1 MQKMSYNASALSLK
15 MSTLP
20 PNSGEEETKN
30 FLQTALVAAVCFLL
44 VNLLIIFRLGPT
56 SDEIWDLTGKY
67 SGSYLAGG
75 RFTVH
80 LYRLIF
86 SHSGVPVAYGIA
98 SSLYFGLAI
107 ATQIKILHIRDKWV
121 QFLFIAFSVSV
132 IQLSY
137 FMICSYHADVICLG
151 LFMVSCSYLLFEK
164 AYAERS
170 KTILC
175 LSIIPAVIGLGAY
188 QFIGMLL
195 PTLFIIQ
202 LIQNLMHSSKQES
215 ITSVLRKAGIFI
227 GWGLSVIASYF
238 ILSTISKSVCA
249 PSDIELTEGYQATLI
264 LWGQLDI
271 FTQILHIGKVW
282 CLHLVG
288 ASYPGEWLYVT
299 AFLPLTL
306 LVHDIWKKNRPVS
319 LRLFYTSL
327 ALSLYVIPFLP
338 IAIVG
343 KDLGARVYLSQPLAC
358 AAMWCIALSPH
369 ARRVK
374 SWGILTLGIFIML
387 KASYVVSDMAFYHKR
402 IYDQSVALRA
412 EVLVRALQIDVPA
425 GVNINSCPIITYKSL
440 RSKLHSQDSYSSPI
454 TTFGFNSFEA
464 YLGSSGINAARH
476 SDPILSPIFK
486 QMPVYPAPG
495 SIKYHDGNILVKL
508 GD

>member
-1 MQKMSYNASALSLK
+1 
-15 MSTLP
+15 MSTLS

-56 SDEIWDLTGKY
+56 GDEICDLTGKF
-67 SGSYLAGG
+67 SGTYLAGG

-137 FMICSYHADVICLG
+137 FMICSFHADVICLG

-164 AYAERS
+164 AYTDRS

-175 LSIIPAVIGLGAY
+175 LSIIPAVIGIGAY

-195 PTLFIIQ
+195 PTLFFIQ

-215 ITSVLRKAGIFI
+215 ITSVLRKAVIFG
-227 GWGLSVIASYF
+227 GWCLCIIALYF
-238 ILSTISKSVCA
+238 IISTIGKTLCSAYDLSY
-249 PSDIELTEGYQATLI
+249 TEGYQSNI
-264 LWGQLDI
+264 FLWGKLALI
-271 FTQILHIGKVW
+271 PQILHMGKAW

-288 ASYPGEWLYVT
+288 ASYPGEWLYAT
-299 AFLPLTL
+299 ALLPLIIL
-306 LVHDIWKKNRPVS
+306 LRDIQKKGKS
-319 LRLFYTSL
+319 ITLRLFYTFL
-327 ALSLYVIPFLP
+327 TLSLYAIPFVP
-338 IAIVG
+338 ILI
-343 KDLGARVYLSQPLAC
+343 LGTDIGSRLFITQPLTC
-358 AAMWCIALSPH
+358 AAIWSMALVS
-369 ARRVK
+369 RTQTFKR
-374 SWGILTLGIFIML
+374 WGIISLSVFIML
-387 KASYVVSDMAFYHKR
+387 KACYTVSDMAFYQKR
-402 IYDQSVALRA
+402 LFEEALILRN
-412 EVLVRALQIDVPA
+412 EVIARALQAQVPA
-425 GVNINSCPIITYKSL
+425 GVDVCSCPILVYNDLITSIRK
-440 RSKLHSQDSYSSPI
+440 QDRYGSPVPACGHRA
-454 TTFGFNSFEA
+454 FDL
-464 YLGSSGINAARH
+464 YLDISVSNMRKIYRH
-476 SDPILSPIFK
+476 EKEFIPIFK